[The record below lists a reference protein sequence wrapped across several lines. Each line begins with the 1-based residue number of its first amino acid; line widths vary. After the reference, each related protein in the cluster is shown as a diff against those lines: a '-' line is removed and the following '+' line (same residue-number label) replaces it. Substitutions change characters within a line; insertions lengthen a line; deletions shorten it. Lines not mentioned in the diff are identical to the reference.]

1 MTTKTKPSILELAV
15 PSVCAL
21 ILLFTFSVMATAP
34 IIKPDAV
41 KQKKDSISIPFEQE
55 AEFPGGFVELEKF
68 ICYNLKYPKDAIDH
82 KVKGKIE
89 GYFTVNRDGKVK
101 DLKIYK
107 TVGYGC
113 DEEFRRVI
121 ENLPLWKP
129 RIRYHK
135 AVNSEYFAIKVNF
148 PDHSTKLE
156 TKDIHIDAEFPLP
169 PVEQYPEFKGGS
181 EMLLKYLKDS
191 TRYSAETQK
200 SGLHGTVYIQ
210 VIVTKTGKITKT
222 RLLRGIGSP
231 CDEEAIR
238 VVSTMPDW
246 VPGRQ
251 MGQPVDLMF
260 QMAVKFEPL
269 K

>member
-1 MTTKTKPSILELAV
+1 MTTTKKPSILGLATA
-15 PSVCAL
+15 STFAL
-21 ILLFTFSVMATAP
+21 ILLFAFSVMARP
-34 IIKPDAV
+34 SIIKPKSV
-41 KQKKDSISIPFEQE
+41 KQKKDTISTPFEQD
-55 AEFPGGFVELEKF
+55 AEFPGGFKELKKF
-68 ICYNLKYPKDAIDH
+68 ICNNFKYPKEAIDH
-82 KVKGKIE
+82 NVKGNLK
-89 GYFTVNRDGKVK
+89 GYFTVNRDGTVK

-113 DEEFRRVI
+113 DGELRRII

-129 RIRYHK
+129 RIIYHK
-135 AVNSEYFAIKVNF
+135 AVNSEYFAFNVNF
-148 PDHSTKLE
+148 SCQSTKLE
-156 TKDIHIDAEFPLP
+156 VSDIHIDAEFPLP

-210 VIVTKTGKITKT
+210 IIVTKTGKITKT
-222 RLLRGIGSP
+222 RILRGIGSP

-246 VPGRQ
+246 VPGIQ

-260 QMAVKFEPL
+260 QLAVKFETP